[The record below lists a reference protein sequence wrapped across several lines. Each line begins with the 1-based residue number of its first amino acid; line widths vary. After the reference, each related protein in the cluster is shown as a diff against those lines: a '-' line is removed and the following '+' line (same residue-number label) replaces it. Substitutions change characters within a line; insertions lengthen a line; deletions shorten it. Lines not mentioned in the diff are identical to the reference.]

1 MNTDLVN
8 KIIRFRVDLLG
19 TSEDTKPLDAPDS
32 STFYEVDTYKF
43 FIKYGGEWVEQG
55 AEETPQDD
63 DSEPAE
69 NSRELAKSVPEVEEP
84 VEEPIPEDEPE
95 EAQEE

>member
-19 TSEDTKPLDAPDS
+19 TSEDTKPLDAPDT

-43 FIKYGGEWVEQG
+43 FIKYGGEWVEQF
-55 AEETPQDD
+55 AEEDEGGDD
-63 DSEPAE
+63 EPPADDPPAE
-69 NSRELAKSVPEVEEP
+69 NNER
-84 VEEPIPEDEPE
+84 
-95 EAQEE
+95 